1 MDELVARP
9 PSALRPPGAAPPA
22 LPRFLVAAPR
32 CYCLL
37 THYPFFALH
46 LKAGPHP
53 TLYPG
58 RQHARAAALPGG
70 RAALPLPAHALPLLR
85 AAPQGATL
93 PYPVPWA
100 AARPRLPAPAR
111 SGAAARAPLCAL
123 ALSRLHSATAACSH
137 TNAAPKGACCARG
150 THPALLLARA
160 RCAPCCGRRR
170 GSPVCCGAPPTR
182 RCRRGCRTFGKG
194 LERAGGVQTPSPTLD
209 QQPLT
214 GRRWCRCCTW

>member
-1 MDELVARP
+1 MIVCG
-9 PSALRPPGAAPPA
+9 SAQKRQGRLLQLAASGGRAGGPGGGQPAAVRRLLLHGRAGRAAAVGAA
-22 LPRFLVAAPR
+22 AAR
-32 CYCLL
+32 RG
-37 THYPFFALH
+37 A
-46 LKAGPHP
+46 
-53 TLYPG
+53 
-58 RQHARAAALPGG
+58 ARAAALPGG
-70 RAALPLPAHALPLLR
+70 RAALLLPAHALPLLR
-85 AAPQGATL
+85 AAPQGRTL